1 MVDRL
6 LTIGVYGFTE
16 TAFFQQLAE
25 AQVDSFCDLRSRRGM
40 RGKQYAFVNSAYLQ
54 EALRQR
60 GIRYL
65 HLKELAPSDAIREAQ
80 KIADRR
86 QRISKQQR
94 ETLDDAFIERYQ
106 RERLATLDLPA
117 LIAKLENAHRPCL
130 FCVERLPSACHRSL
144 AAKFLSS
151 HLGVE
156 IQHLLP

>member
-1 MVDRL
+1 VVDKL

-16 TAFFQQLAE
+16 PVFFQRLIE
-25 AQVDSFCDLRSRRGM
+25 AQVDLFCDIRSRRGV
-40 RGKQYAFVNSAYLQ
+40 RGKQYAFVNSTRLQ

-65 HLKELAPSDAIREAQ
+65 HLKELAPSDAMREAQ

-94 ETLDDAFIERYQ
+94 EVLDEAFIERYQ
-106 RERLATLDLPA
+106 RELLAALDLP
-117 LIAKLENAHRPCL
+117 LLLAKLENAHRPCF

-144 AAKFLSS
+144 AARFLSS
-151 HLGVE
+151 QLGVE
-156 IQHLLP
+156 IHDLLP